1 MRTAGLGQMRKWTKL
16 PVLDVRQMIFKG
28 DQTAINNEKLG
39 IRRADPMLLC
49 FLKSEP

>member
-1 MRTAGLGQMRKWTKL
+1 MRKWTKL

-49 FLKSEP
+49 LLKSEP